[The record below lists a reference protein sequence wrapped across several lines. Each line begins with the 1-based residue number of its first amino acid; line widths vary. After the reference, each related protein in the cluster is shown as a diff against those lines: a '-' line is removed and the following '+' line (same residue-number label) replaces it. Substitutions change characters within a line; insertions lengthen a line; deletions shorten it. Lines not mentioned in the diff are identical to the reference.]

1 MKLEMVSSIS
11 TNSEVEMI
19 TSKEKSLN
27 KRTREQATALSMCMS
42 CLEQSKKIRRL
53 DSTSIQS
60 DLVFRIASAA
70 GNCTSIPLRL
80 RNIGSTGFSKSRVS
94 MIRLTSIDSTQKT

>member
-19 TSKEKSLN
+19 TSKEKSLS
-27 KRTREQATALSMCMS
+27 KRTKEQATALSMYMS
-42 CLEQSKKIRRL
+42 CLEQLRKICRL